1 MKMGTLANPPAAPKQ
16 SERSGIAALTAV
28 AITSALCASCASLA
42 QENTRKL
49 CAPGMDLAA
58 AHSAMNNRFINQC
71 ILRHNATIL
80 RAEQDFSDYSKR
92 FNQLV
97 SSPAHRQ
104 DYAALRS
111 KIEKSYP
118 AKAREQALKKL
129 GSLNQWLAKQEGLD
143 LHRWHEYS
151 PSIQRV
157 IAEHR

>member
-1 MKMGTLANPPAAPKQ
+1 
-16 SERSGIAALTAV
+16 
-28 AITSALCASCASLA
+28 
-42 QENTRKL
+42 
-49 CAPGMDLAA
+49 
-58 AHSAMNNRFINQC
+58 MNNRFITRC
-71 ILRHNATIL
+71 IVRHNATIL

-129 GSLNQWLAKQEGLD
+129 GSLNQWLARQEGLD
-143 LHRWHEYS
+143 LHRWHAYS

-157 IAEHR
+157 IANQR